1 MMTDNEL
8 IIRLQKGDEA
18 AFEIIFRQHF
28 TGLCLF
34 AEHFLKDT
42 HAAEEIVEEY
52 FCNLWENCQSMNITT
67 SLRGYLYKSIYHRC
81 LKYIR
86 HQKVEQKYL
95 SNQYLYFDKEILESP
110 SGEYPAVN
118 LITRELEDKISAV
131 IDSLPQ
137 QCKKVFCMNRFEN
150 LTYIEIAE
158 KLGISQNTV
167 KTQMSRA
174 LQKLRLELKD
184 YLVIVAAI
192 FLSLK

>member
-1 MMTDNEL
+1 MTESEL
-8 IIRLQKGDEA
+8 LNRLKTGEEA
-18 AFEIIFRQHF
+18 SFEIIFKKHF

-52 FCNLWENCQSMNITT
+52 FCNLWENCQSTHITT

-86 HQKVEQKYL
+86 YQKLQRKYL
-95 SNQYLYFDKEILESP
+95 TNQYQFSDKEILESA
-110 SGEYPAVN
+110 SEDYPAVN
-118 LITRELEDKISAV
+118 LITKELEDKISSV
-131 IDSLPQ
+131 IDALPR
-137 QCKKVFCMNRFEN
+137 QCKKIFCMNRFEN
-150 LTYIEIAE
+150 LTYAEIAE

-174 LQKLRLELKD
+174 LQKLRVELKD